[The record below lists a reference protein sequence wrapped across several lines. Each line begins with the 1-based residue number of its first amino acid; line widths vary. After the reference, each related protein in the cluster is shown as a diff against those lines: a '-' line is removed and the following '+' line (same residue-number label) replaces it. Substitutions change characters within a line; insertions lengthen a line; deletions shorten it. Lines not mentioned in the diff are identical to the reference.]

1 MEEAKVTSSAT
12 ALIPNADAFEGQM
25 PDLMKP
31 DRLLWRSVRVLAAYF
46 EEPIDGRRLVVRQA
60 LRTELFTGNPSQD
73 PIASEADLSAGREKE
88 HQQCPVTHCAE
99 CHQKQHNHHGQA
111 K

>member
-1 MEEAKVTSSAT
+1 MS
-12 ALIPNADAFEGQM
+12 
-25 PDLMKP
+25 
-31 DRLLWRSVRVLAAYF
+31 RLQHRR
-46 EEPIDGRRLVVRQA
+46 GRRSSYVRQLQSDYWQEVCRIVR
-60 LRTELFTGNPSQD
+60 LRDGHRCQLCGRGYSLEIHHKTYYVDGQS
-73 PIASEADLSAGREKE
+73 IVGREKE

>member
-31 DRLLWRSVRVLAAYF
+31 DRLLWRSVRSVGRLFRGTDRRPQARCPAGF
-46 EEPIDGRRLVVRQA
+46 ADGAIHWKSITR
-60 LRTELFTGNPSQD
+60 

>member
-73 PIASEADLSAGREKE
+73 LLHRRPIYPQVGKKSTSNVR
-88 HQQCPVTHCAE
+88 
-99 CHQKQHNHHGQA
+99 
-111 K
+111 

>member
-31 DRLLWRSVRVLAAYF
+31 DRLLWRSVRSVGRLFRGTDRRPQARCPAGF
-46 EEPIDGRRLVVRQA
+46 ADGAIHWKSITRPITSTA
-60 LRTELFTGNPSQD
+60 NPS
-73 PIASEADLSAGREKE
+73 
-88 HQQCPVTHCAE
+88 
-99 CHQKQHNHHGQA
+99 
-111 K
+111 